1 MELKITELFYSIQGE
16 SSYIGLPCIFIR
28 VCECNLR
35 CHYCDTKYAY
45 HEGKYYSI
53 QEIMRFVS
61 KYHTKLVTITGG
73 EPLLQPSVVSL
84 TDCLLEKGYVVLVET
99 NGSLP
104 INVFSP
110 KVIRIMDIKCPGSGM
125 SNFMDWKNIDYLTV
139 KDEVKFVLSDRDDYD
154 WAKEI
159 ILKYQL
165 QRRCQV
171 LFSPVFKKLSLSTLA
186 EWILTDQI
194 FVRLQPQLHKIIWG
208 EIRGR

>member
-16 SSYIGLPCIFIR
+16 SSYTGLPCIFIR

-84 TDCLLEKGYVVLVET
+84 TDCFREGLCGACGNKWFFAYKCFFTKGDSHY
-99 NGSLP
+99 G
-104 INVFSP
+104 
-110 KVIRIMDIKCPGSGM
+110 
-125 SNFMDWKNIDYLTV
+125 
-139 KDEVKFVLSDRDDYD
+139 
-154 WAKEI
+154 
-159 ILKYQL
+159 
-165 QRRCQV
+165 
-171 LFSPVFKKLSLSTLA
+171 
-186 EWILTDQI
+186 
-194 FVRLQPQLHKIIWG
+194 H
-208 EIRGR
+208 